1 MKPFWLSFLP
11 LFVAMDVVGN
21 VPIVISLTSDMSRRQ
36 VARVVRMAGVT
47 ALVVGL
53 LFMWFGKPL
62 LAVLHVSP
70 ADFKIAGGLVLFV
83 IAVSGVMHEES
94 RNSGVLK
101 EHIGAVPIGVPL
113 MVGPATL
120 VTLLLLADLYPMWA
134 VTSGLVVNVAVSLFV
149 FQFSRVLERVLHVNA
164 IRAISKVVH
173 FFLAAIAIMMV
184 RVGIMEVLALM
195 SRH

>member
-1 MKPFWLSFLP
+1 MKPFWLCFIP
-11 LFVAMDVVGN
+11 LFVTMDVIGN
-21 VPIVISLTSDMSRRQ
+21 VPIVISLTNDMTRRQ

-47 ALVVGL
+47 ALIVGL
-53 LFMWFGKPL
+53 LFMWFGKQL
-62 LAVLHVSP
+62 LGVLHVSP

-83 IAVSGVMHEES
+83 IAVSGVLHEES
-94 RNSGVLK
+94 RNAGVLK

-134 VTSGLVVNVAVSLFV
+134 VTSGLVMNVAISLLV

-184 RVGIMEVLALM
+184 RVGVMEIMGLVTH
-195 SRH
+195 R